1 MELYVIYY
9 NSLAT
14 EGNASDNCVRRLL
27 GYRAHVCSRGYPST
41 SVCRAWICFERR
53 PQRLKRGKTDTAEP
67 DIHFPAIPGAGP
79 IHGMTPQYRS
89 LSVSPMPT
97 ASSNDAG
104 LIGFPQRSLCS
115 RRARS
120 PLSSRQRAACKRA
133 GYTRNLRQSGRVAG
147 AQPNPPQRDPTC
159 WGIATH
165 RLVDPDTAPVGGTD
179 CRLSRS
185 TCLAVWALRRN
196 YLNTHTIHP

>member
-1 MELYVIYY
+1 MHRIIVFVDCWVIGRMCA
-9 NSLAT
+9 LA
-14 EGNASDNCVRRLL
+14 GIPVPASVAPRYASN
-27 GYRAHVCSRGYPST
+27 GWAK
-41 SVCRAWICFERR
+41 R
-53 PQRLKRGKTDTAEP
+53 PERGKTDTAEP

-165 RLVDPDTAPVGGTD
+165 RLVDPDTAPVGRTD